1 MQSIKTAISNINIEE
16 STDYNGLT
24 LFPLSSEAQSPL
36 SYLLLEDGL
45 WGGLVSIREV
55 SSSGSVPELTVE
67 NRADQPTLIVDG
79 EELVGAKQNRVA
91 NLTMLLPA
99 RQTTTIPVSC
109 VEQGRWAYDAPDFAV
124 SSSVQYA
131 RGRAEKLRSVHRE
144 MRASGTKR
152 SNQSEVWN
160 SIAAKSHR
168 MSVDSPTEAM
178 SSIFDQ
184 YAQELDNYA
193 QAFTP
198 GRNQIGALFVM
209 NNRSLGLDLFDQAAT
224 FARFLP
230 KLVRSYAIDALERRR
245 ADSAA
250 PATGAEATAFLD
262 HLSNAPFED
271 YPGVGLGRDAGA
283 AANGLIAGAL
293 VVDDAVAHLTAF
305 SELGGWQTESDP
317 GRRHSSYQQRR
328 RAMRHRYAAPP
339 QRPESSPEESD
350 E

>member
-1 MQSIKTAISNINIEE
+1 MQSIKTAISNINIEK
-16 STDYNGLT
+16 SVDYNGLT
-24 LFPLSSEAQSPL
+24 VFPLSSEAQSPL

-45 WGGLVSIREV
+45 RENLVSIREV

-67 NRADQPTLIVDG
+67 NQAELPTLIVDG

-160 SIAAKSHR
+160 NIAAKSCR

-178 SSIFDQ
+178 SSIFEQ
-184 YAQELDNYA
+184 YSQELDNYA
-193 QAFTP
+193 QAFIP
-198 GRNQIGALFVM
+198 GRNQIGAIFVM
-209 NNRSLGLDLFDQAAT
+209 NNHSLGLDLFDQAAT

-245 ADSAA
+245 ADSEA

-283 AANGLIAGAL
+283 VANGLIAGAL

-305 SELGGWQTESDP
+305 SELGGRQTESDP
-317 GRRHSSYQQRR
+317 GRRYSSYRQRH
-328 RAMRHRYAAPP
+328 RALRHRYATP
-339 QRPESSPEESD
+339 QRPEASPGEGD

>member
-1 MQSIKTAISNINIEE
+1 MQSIRTAISNINVEQ
-16 STDYNGLT
+16 SMDYEDLT

-45 WGGLVSIREV
+45 REDLVSIREV
-55 SSSGSVPELTVE
+55 SSSGSVPELMVE
-67 NRADQPTLIVDG
+67 NRAELPTLIVDG

-131 RGRAEKLRSVHRE
+131 RGRAEMRRSVHRE
-144 MRASGTKR
+144 MRTSGTKR
-152 SNQSEVWN
+152 SNQSEVWD
-160 SIAAKSHR
+160 SIADKSCR

-184 YAQELDNYA
+184 YAQDLDNYA

-198 GRNQIGALFVM
+198 GRNQIGAIFIM
-209 NNRSLGLDLFDQAAT
+209 NNRSLGLDLFDQTAT

-230 KLVRSYAIDALERRR
+230 KLVRSYAIDALERRH
-245 ADSAA
+245 AGSEA
-250 PATGAEATAFLD
+250 PATGAEAMAFLD

-305 SELGGWQTESDP
+305 SELGGQQTESDP

>member
-1 MQSIKTAISNINIEE
+1 MQSIKTAISNINIEK
-16 STDYNGLT
+16 SVDYNGLT
-24 LFPLSSEAQSPL
+24 VFPLSSEAQSPL

-45 WGGLVSIREV
+45 RENLVSIREV

-67 NRADQPTLIVDG
+67 NQAKLPTLIVDG

-99 RQTTTIPVSC
+99 RQATTIPVSC

-160 SIAAKSHR
+160 SIAAKSCR

-184 YAQELDNYA
+184 YSQELDNYA

-198 GRNQIGALFVM
+198 GRNQIGAIFVM

-245 ADSAA
+245 ADSDA

-283 AANGLIAGAL
+283 VANGLVAGAL

-305 SELGGWQTESDP
+305 SELGSRQTESDP
-317 GRRHSSYQQRR
+317 APRHSSYQQRH
-328 RAMRHRYAAPP
+328 RALRHRYATP
-339 QRPESSPEESD
+339 QRPEANPGESD

>member
-1 MQSIKTAISNINIEE
+1 MQSIKTTISNINIEK
-16 STDYNGLT
+16 SVDYNGLT
-24 LFPLSSEAQSPL
+24 VFPLSSEAQSPL

-45 WGGLVSIREV
+45 RENLVSIREV

-67 NRADQPTLIVDG
+67 NQAELPTLIVDG

-178 SSIFDQ
+178 SSIFEQ
-184 YAQELDNYA
+184 YSQELDNYA

-245 ADSAA
+245 ANSEA

-283 AANGLIAGAL
+283 VANGLIAGAL

-305 SELGGWQTESDP
+305 SELRGRQTESDP
-317 GRRHSSYQQRR
+317 GRRYSSYRQRH
-328 RAMRHRYAAPP
+328 RALRHRYATP
-339 QRPESSPEESD
+339 QRPESSPGESD

>member
-1 MQSIKTAISNINIEE
+1 MQSIRTAISNINIEK
-16 STDYNGLT
+16 SMDYNELT

-45 WGGLVSIREV
+45 REGLVSIREV
-55 SSSGSVPELTVE
+55 SSSGSVPELRVE
-67 NRADQPTLIVDG
+67 NRAELPTLIVDG

-91 NLTMLLPA
+91 NLTMLLPG
-99 RQTTTIPVSC
+99 RQTTIIPVSC
-109 VEQGRWAYDAPDFAV
+109 VEQGRWAYDAPEFAV

-131 RGRAEKLRSVHRE
+131 RGRAEKRRSVHRE

-152 SNQSEVWN
+152 SNQSEVWD
-160 SIAAKSHR
+160 SIAAKSCR

-184 YAQELDNYA
+184 YSQDLDNYA

-198 GRNQIGALFVM
+198 GRNQIGAIFVM

-230 KLVRSYAIDALERRR
+230 KLVRSYAIDALERRH
-245 ADSAA
+245 ADSDA
-250 PATGAEATAFLD
+250 PTTMAEATAFLD

-283 AANGLIAGAL
+283 VANGLVAGAL
-293 VVDDAVAHLTAF
+293 VVDDAIAHLTAF
-305 SELGGWQTESDP
+305 SELGGRQTESDP
-317 GRRHSSYQQRR
+317 SPRHSSYQQRR
-328 RAMRHRYAAPP
+328 RAMRHRYAAP
-339 QRPESSPEESD
+339 QWPESNPEESD
-350 E
+350 EQ

>member
-1 MQSIKTAISNINIEE
+1 MQSIKTALSNINIEK
-16 STDYNGLT
+16 SVDYNGLT
-24 LFPLSSEAQSPL
+24 VFSLSSEAQSPL

-45 WGGLVSIREV
+45 RENLVSIREV

-67 NRADQPTLIVDG
+67 NQAELPTLIVDG

-178 SSIFDQ
+178 SSIFEQ
-184 YAQELDNYA
+184 YSQELDNYA

-245 ADSAA
+245 ANSEA

-283 AANGLIAGAL
+283 VANGLIAGAL

-305 SELGGWQTESDP
+305 SELRGRQTESDP
-317 GRRHSSYQQRR
+317 GRRYSSYRQRH
-328 RAMRHRYAAPP
+328 RALRHRYATP
-339 QRPESSPEESD
+339 QRPESSPGESD

>member
-1 MQSIKTAISNINIEE
+1 MQSIKTAISNINIEK
-16 STDYNGLT
+16 SVDYNGLT
-24 LFPLSSEAQSPL
+24 VFPLSSEAQSPL

-45 WGGLVSIREV
+45 RENLVSIREV

-67 NRADQPTLIVDG
+67 NQAELPTLIVDG

-99 RQTTTIPVSC
+99 RQTATIPVSC

-160 SIAAKSHR
+160 SIAAKSCR

-178 SSIFDQ
+178 SSIFEQ
-184 YAQELDNYA
+184 YSQELDNYA
-193 QAFTP
+193 QAFIP
-198 GRNQIGALFVM
+198 GRNQIGAIFVM
-209 NNRSLGLDLFDQAAT
+209 NNHSLGLDLFDQAAT

-245 ADSAA
+245 ANSEA

-283 AANGLIAGAL
+283 VANGLIAGAL

-305 SELGGWQTESDP
+305 SELRGRQTESDP
-317 GRRHSSYQQRR
+317 GRRYSSYRQRH
-328 RAMRHRYAAPP
+328 RALRHRYATP
-339 QRPESSPEESD
+339 QRPEASPGESD

>member
-1 MQSIKTAISNINIEE
+1 MQSIKTAISNINIEK
-16 STDYNGLT
+16 SVDYNGLIV
-24 LFPLSSEAQSPL
+24 FPLSSEAQSPL

-45 WGGLVSIREV
+45 RENLVSIREV

-67 NRADQPTLIVDG
+67 NQAELPTLIVDG

-131 RGRAEKLRSVHRE
+131 RGRAGKLRSVHRE

-160 SIAAKSHR
+160 SIAAKSCR

-178 SSIFDQ
+178 SSIFEQ
-184 YAQELDNYA
+184 YSQELDNYA
-193 QAFTP
+193 QAFIP

-245 ADSAA
+245 ADSEA

-283 AANGLIAGAL
+283 VANGLIAGAL

-305 SELGGWQTESDP
+305 SELRGRQTESDP
-317 GRRHSSYQQRR
+317 GRRHSSYRQRH
-328 RAMRHRYAAPP
+328 RALRHRYATP
-339 QRPESSPEESD
+339 QRPEASPEEGD

>member
-1 MQSIKTAISNINIEE
+1 MQSIKTAISNINIEK
-16 STDYNGLT
+16 SMDYNGLT

-45 WGGLVSIREV
+45 QEGLVSIREV

-67 NRADQPTLIVDG
+67 NQAELPTLIVDG

-99 RQTTTIPVSC
+99 RQTTIIPVSC

-124 SSSVQYA
+124 SSRVQYA
-131 RGRAEKLRSVHRE
+131 RGRASKLRSVHRE

-160 SIAAKSHR
+160 SIADKSCR

-184 YAQELDNYA
+184 YSQDLDNYV

-198 GRNQIGALFVM
+198 GRNQTGALFVI

-230 KLVRSYAIDALERRR
+230 KLVRSYAIDALERRH
-245 ADSAA
+245 ADSDAPTTMAA
-250 PATGAEATAFLD
+250 ATAFLD

-283 AANGLIAGAL
+283 VANGLIAGAL

-305 SELGGWQTESDP
+305 PELGSQQTESDP
-317 GRRHSSYQQRR
+317 GRRYSSYRQRH
-328 RAMRHRYAAPP
+328 RALRHRYAAP
-339 QRPESSPEESD
+339 QRTD
-350 E
+350 NDNNR

>member
-1 MQSIKTAISNINIEE
+1 MQSIKTAISNINIEK
-16 STDYNGLT
+16 SVDYNGLT
-24 LFPLSSEAQSPL
+24 VFPLSSEAQSPL

-45 WGGLVSIREV
+45 RENLVSIREV

-67 NRADQPTLIVDG
+67 NQAELPTLIVDG

-160 SIAAKSHR
+160 NIAAKSCR

-178 SSIFDQ
+178 SSIFEQ
-184 YAQELDNYA
+184 YSQELDNYA
-193 QAFTP
+193 QAFIP
-198 GRNQIGALFVM
+198 GRNQIGAIFVM

-245 ADSAA
+245 ADSEA

-283 AANGLIAGAL
+283 VANGLIAGAL

-305 SELGGWQTESDP
+305 SELRGRQTESDP
-317 GRRHSSYQQRR
+317 GRRYSSYRQRR
-328 RAMRHRYAAPP
+328 HAMRHRYAAP
-339 QRPESSPEESD
+339 QRPESRPEESD

>member
-1 MQSIKTAISNINIEE
+1 MQSIKTAISNINIEK
-16 STDYNGLT
+16 SVDYNGLT
-24 LFPLSSEAQSPL
+24 VFPLSSEAQSPL

-45 WGGLVSIREV
+45 RENLVSIREV

-67 NRADQPTLIVDG
+67 NQAELPTLIVDG

-160 SIAAKSHR
+160 SIAAKSCR

-178 SSIFDQ
+178 SSIFEQ
-184 YAQELDNYA
+184 YSQELDNYA
-193 QAFTP
+193 QAFIP
-198 GRNQIGALFVM
+198 GRNQIGAIFVM
-209 NNRSLGLDLFDQAAT
+209 NNHSLGLDLFDQAAT

-245 ADSAA
+245 ADSEA

-283 AANGLIAGAL
+283 VANGLIAGAL

-305 SELGGWQTESDP
+305 SELGGRQTESDP
-317 GRRHSSYQQRR
+317 GRRYSSYRQRHR
-328 RAMRHRYAAPP
+328 TLRHRYATP
-339 QRPESSPEESD
+339 QRPEASPGESD

>member
-1 MQSIKTAISNINIEE
+1 MQSIKTAISNINIEK
-16 STDYNGLT
+16 SVDYNGLT
-24 LFPLSSEAQSPL
+24 VFPLSSEAQSPL

-45 WGGLVSIREV
+45 RENLVSIREV
-55 SSSGSVPELTVE
+55 SSSGSVPKLTVE
-67 NRADQPTLIVDG
+67 NQAELPTLIVDG

-160 SIAAKSHR
+160 NIAAKSCR

-178 SSIFDQ
+178 SSIFEQ
-184 YAQELDNYA
+184 YSQELDNYA
-193 QAFTP
+193 QAFIP
-198 GRNQIGALFVM
+198 GRNQIGAIFVM

-245 ADSAA
+245 ADSEA

-283 AANGLIAGAL
+283 VANGLIAGAL

-305 SELGGWQTESDP
+305 SELKGRQTESDP
-317 GRRHSSYQQRR
+317 GRRYSSYRQRH
-328 RAMRHRYAAPP
+328 RALRHRYATP
-339 QRPESSPEESD
+339 QRPESSPGESD

>member
-1 MQSIKTAISNINIEE
+1 MQSIRTAISNINIEK
-16 STDYNGLT
+16 SMDYNDLT

-45 WGGLVSIREV
+45 REGLVSIREV
-55 SSSGSVPELTVE
+55 SSSGSVPELRVE
-67 NRADQPTLIVDG
+67 NRAELPTLIVDG

-99 RQTTTIPVSC
+99 RQTTIIPVSC

-131 RGRAEKLRSVHRE
+131 RGRAEKRRSVHRE

-160 SIAAKSHR
+160 SIADKSCR

-184 YAQELDNYA
+184 YSQDLDNYV
-193 QAFTP
+193 QAFTH
-198 GRNQIGALFVM
+198 GRNQIGAIFVM

-224 FARFLP
+224 FAKFLP
-230 KLVRSYAIDALERRR
+230 KLVRSYAIDALERRH
-245 ADSAA
+245 ADSEA
-250 PATGAEATAFLD
+250 PTPRAEATAFLN
-262 HLSNAPFED
+262 HLSDAPFED

-283 AANGLIAGAL
+283 VANGLIAGAL
-293 VVDDAVAHLTAF
+293 VVGDTVAHLTAF
-305 SELGGWQTESDP
+305 SELGGRQTESDP

-328 RAMRHRYAAPP
+328 RAMRHRYAAP
-339 QRPESSPEESD
+339 QRPESRPEESD

>member
-1 MQSIKTAISNINIEE
+1 MQSIKTAISNINIEK
-16 STDYNGLT
+16 SVDYNGLT
-24 LFPLSSEAQSPL
+24 VFPLSSEAQSPL

-45 WGGLVSIREV
+45 RENLVSIREV

-67 NRADQPTLIVDG
+67 NQAELPMLIVDG

-109 VEQGRWAYDAPDFAV
+109 VEHGRWAYDAPDFAV

-144 MRASGTKR
+144 MRTSGTKR

-160 SIAAKSHR
+160 NIAAKSCR

-178 SSIFDQ
+178 SSIFEQ
-184 YAQELDNYA
+184 YSQELDNYA

-198 GRNQIGALFVM
+198 GRNQIGAIFVM

-245 ADSAA
+245 ADSET

-283 AANGLIAGAL
+283 VANGLIAGAL

-305 SELGGWQTESDP
+305 SELGGRQTESDS
-317 GRRHSSYQQRR
+317 GRRYSSYRQRH
-328 RAMRHRYAAPP
+328 RALRHRYATP
-339 QRPESSPEESD
+339 QRPEASPGESD

>member
-1 MQSIKTAISNINIEE
+1 M
-16 STDYNGLT
+16 DYNELT

-45 WGGLVSIREV
+45 REGLVSIREV
-55 SSSGSVPELTVE
+55 SSSGNVPELRVE
-67 NRADQPTLIVDG
+67 NQAELPTLIVDG

-131 RGRAEKLRSVHRE
+131 RGRAAKLRSVHRE
-144 MRASGTKR
+144 MRTSGTKR

-160 SIAAKSHR
+160 NIAAKSCR

-184 YAQELDNYA
+184 YSQDLDDYV

-209 NNRSLGLDLFDQAAT
+209 NSRSLGLDLFDQATT

-230 KLVRSYAIDALERRR
+230 KLVRSYAIDALERRH
-245 ADSAA
+245 ADSDA
-250 PATGAEATAFLD
+250 PATGADATAFLD

-283 AANGLIAGAL
+283 VANGLVAGAL

-305 SELGGWQTESDP
+305 SELGGRQTESDP
-317 GRRHSSYQQRR
+317 APRHSSYQQRR
-328 RAMRHRYAAPP
+328 HAMRHRYAAP
-339 QRPESSPEESD
+339 QRPEASPGESD

>member
-1 MQSIKTAISNINIEE
+1 MQSIKTTVSNINIEK
-16 STDYNGLT
+16 SMDYNELT
-24 LFPLSSEAQSPL
+24 LFPMSSEAQSPL

-45 WGGLVSIREV
+45 REGLVSIREV
-55 SSSGSVPELTVE
+55 SSSGNVPELTVE
-67 NRADQPTLIVDG
+67 NQAELPTLIVDG

-131 RGRAEKLRSVHRE
+131 RGRAAKLRSVHRE

-160 SIAAKSHR
+160 NIAAKSCR

-184 YAQELDNYA
+184 YSQDLDDYV

-198 GRNQIGALFVM
+198 GRNQIGAIFVM
-209 NNRSLGLDLFDQAAT
+209 NNLSLGLDLFDQAAT

-245 ADSAA
+245 ADSDA
-250 PATGAEATAFLD
+250 PATRAEATAFLD

-283 AANGLIAGAL
+283 VANGLVAGAL

-305 SELGGWQTESDP
+305 SELGGRQTESDP
-317 GRRHSSYQQRR
+317 DPRHSSYQQRH
-328 RAMRHRYAAPP
+328 RAIRHRYAAP
-339 QRPESSPEESD
+339 QRPEASPGESD

>member
-1 MQSIKTAISNINIEE
+1 MQSIKTAISNINIEK
-16 STDYNGLT
+16 SVDYNGLT
-24 LFPLSSEAQSPL
+24 VFPLSSEAQSPL

-45 WGGLVSIREV
+45 RENLVSIREV

-67 NRADQPTLIVDG
+67 NQAELPTLIVDG

-160 SIAAKSHR
+160 SIAAKSCR

-178 SSIFDQ
+178 SSIFEQ
-184 YAQELDNYA
+184 YSQELDNYA

-198 GRNQIGALFVM
+198 GPNQIGALFVM

-245 ADSAA
+245 ADSEA
-250 PATGAEATAFLD
+250 PAKGAEATAFLD

-283 AANGLIAGAL
+283 VANGLIAGAL

-305 SELGGWQTESDP
+305 SELRGRQTESDP
-317 GRRHSSYQQRR
+317 GRRYSSYRQRH
-328 RAMRHRYAAPP
+328 RALRHRYATP
-339 QRPESSPEESD
+339 QRPEASPGESD